1 MIFEKVIKHFQFLC
15 FDFLKNCKSE
25 YFFPNFIFTLTD
37 FLKNTINCIFV
48 DKIIKEF
55 FRSFLRKEMITLMK
69 KLCKKLVAIK
79 YEKIDIGLKFLK
91 NQKKKKQFWNLN
103 KKLSVKNLKRMFN
116 FKNYSIIQIKQI
128 NLIKLF
134 FIFKKFSKIHFKKNI
149 KKEVI
154 IHYKGFCNRIISLKL
169 FYLS

>member
-15 FDFLKNCKSE
+15 FDFLKNYKSE
-25 YFFPNFIFTLTD
+25 YFFPNFIFTLID

-79 YEKIDIGLKFLK
+79 YEKLDIGLKFLK
-91 NQKKKKQFWNLN
+91 NQKKKNSFGILI
-103 KKLSVKNLKRMFN
+103 
-116 FKNYSIIQIKQI
+116 KNYP
-128 NLIKLF
+128 L
-134 FIFKKFSKIHFKKNI
+134 KI
-149 KKEVI
+149 
-154 IHYKGFCNRIISLKL
+154 
-169 FYLS
+169 